1 MGWIADGVAD
11 RHFAD
16 AGQSNNIAGR
26 SFAYLRA
33 GKALKLVKADSLCLF
48 GRRIRIV
55 VVAYSNLLVLLQGAA
70 LNAANGNAANW

>member
-26 SFAYLRA
+26 SFAYLCA
-33 GKALKLVKADSLCLF
+33 GKALKPERLTAFAFL
-48 GRRIRIV
+48 
-55 VVAYSNLLVLLQGAA
+55 AGASA
-70 LNAANGNAANW
+70 SW